1 MHPATNRAQ
10 QRRNTEAR
18 ILAAAERLF
27 AESGYDRT
35 TIRAV
40 AAAAETDPG
49 LVMRYFG
56 SKEELF
62 ARAAVVGAGEPI
74 GGTPAEAAESLLAA
88 LGAKLEDE
96 PVNALAAI
104 RSMLTHT
111 EAAEGVRAAMAEQ
124 QRQAA
129 GHLAAD
135 EADLRAGLLG
145 AVTLGVVIGRHLLQL
160 DGLKDAPPERIT
172 ALMRS
177 VFHDLA
183 HGRPEPDPTA

>member
-1 MHPATNRAQ
+1 MDPATNRAR

-35 TIRAV
+35 TIRAI
-40 AAAAETDPG
+40 AAAADTDPG

-62 ARAAVVGAGEPI
+62 ARAATVGAGEPI
-74 GGTPAEAAESLLAA
+74 AGTPAQAAELLLAA
-88 LGAKLEDE
+88 LQAKLEDQ

-104 RSMLTHT
+104 RSMLTHAD
-111 EAAEGVRAAMAEQ
+111 AAEAVRAAMAEQ
-124 QRQAA
+124 QRHAA

-135 EADLRAGLLG
+135 EAELRAGLLG

-160 DGLKDAPPERIT
+160 DGL
-172 ALMRS
+172 
-177 VFHDLA
+177 
-183 HGRPEPDPTA
+183 

>member
-1 MHPATNRAQ
+1 MHPVTNRAQ
-10 QRRNTEAR
+10 QRRNTEVR

-62 ARAAVVGAGEPI
+62 ARAAAVGADEPI
-74 GGTPAEAAESLLAA
+74 EGTPAEAAELLLAA

-96 PVNALAAI
+96 PVNALAAL
-104 RSMLTHT
+104 RSMLTHA

-129 GHLAAD
+129 AHLAD
-135 EADLRAGLLG
+135 DDADLRAGLLG
-145 AVTLGVVIGRHLLQL
+145 ALTLGVVIGRHLLQL

-172 ALMRS
+172 ALLRS
-177 VFHDLA
+177 AFHDLA
-183 HGRPEPDPTA
+183 HGRPEPTA

>member
-1 MHPATNRAQ
+1 MHPATTRAQ
-10 QRRNTEAR
+10 QRRNTETR
-18 ILAAAERLF
+18 ILSAAARLF

-40 AAAAETDPG
+40 ATAAHTDPG

-62 ARAAVVGAGEPI
+62 ARTAAVGAGEPI
-74 GGTPAEAAESLLAA
+74 SGTPTQAAELLLAT
-88 LGAKLEDE
+88 LGAKLQEE

-104 RSMLTHT
+104 RSMLTHAD
-111 EAAEGVRAAMAEQ
+111 AAEAVRAAMAEQ

-129 GHLAAD
+129 AHLADDDAG
-135 EADLRAGLLG
+135 LRAGLLG

-172 ALMRS
+172 ALLRS
-177 VFHDLA
+177 AFHEIA
-183 HGRPEPDPTA
+183 HGRPEPDPAD